1 MVGKVTGR
9 EAKAKPE
16 PEQEVRSMLIINSG
30 NLHAAFRHWVGFLS
44 LSLSLSLLM
53 SVELTGLGRYGLVLQ
68 SHFTGTDRATAHTS
82 ARKPLNNFLLIYCAV
97 TYSNWEVVNNT
108 N

>member
-16 PEQEVRSMLIINSG
+16 QEVRSMLIINSR
-30 NLHAAFRHWVGFLS
+30 NLHAAFLHWVGFLS

-53 SVELTGLGRYGLVLQ
+53 SVELTGLSRYGLVLQ
-68 SHFTGTDRATAHTS
+68 SNFTGTDRATAHTS
-82 ARKPLNNFLLIYCAV
+82 ARKPLNNFLFIYCV
-97 TYSNWEVVNNT
+97 LTYSNWEVINNT

>member
-9 EAKAKPE
+9 KAKAK
-16 PEQEVRSMLIINSG
+16 PEQEVRSMLIINSRNIHSPTG
-30 NLHAAFRHWVGFLS
+30 LAFS
-44 LSLSLSLLM
+44 LSLCLLM

-68 SHFTGTDRATAHTS
+68 SNFTGTDRATAHTS
-82 ARKPLNNFLLIYCAV
+82 APKPLNNFLFIYCAL